1 MDDQT
6 KIKLSTRTMIA
17 QALGSHDPVTKA
29 IVQPIHMSA
38 TCHIPVGDM
47 AVF

>member
-6 KIKLSTRTMIA
+6 KTRLSTRTLVA
-17 QALGSHDPVTKA
+17 QAHGSHDPVTKA

-38 TCHIPVGDM
+38 TFIRDADNG
-47 AVF
+47 